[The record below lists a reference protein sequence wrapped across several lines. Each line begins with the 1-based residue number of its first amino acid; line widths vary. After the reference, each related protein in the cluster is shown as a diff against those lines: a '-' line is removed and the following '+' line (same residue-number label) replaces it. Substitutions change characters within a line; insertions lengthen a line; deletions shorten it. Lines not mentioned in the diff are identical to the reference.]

1 LVLNLPAIN
10 MEKFPKNMEQPDKNP
25 EAAKKEAYDYDY
37 ECLALMEGVF
47 LDQARKNPDVKLI
60 DLDRAMT
67 EMGYGVGINLGSA
80 EKKIL
85 QKATLNYKDARYLM
99 LELREKGGF
108 EKIGQDEKGD
118 IVNGDKLFESLT
130 GVRPGAKVEVQFL
143 PFAVYLRCEKSD
155 DFGLLYGT
163 LSLRKDF
170 SWESKL
176 DQIKKIQKILSG
188 YATHFQ
194 YSSPDTKVPLILV
207 NLEIYKNRSKDEFKN
222 KIDSTIVH
230 EEQHI
235 INNFFTDALF
245 FDKDSA
251 DRGLRAVVDKKLKKE
266 ELNEKFGLEDAREDL
281 ADYAE
286 KLKKFFLLNAQNEII
301 AYLKDGCALPKI
313 ADLLK
318 QKDGFYNYFGQK
330 RDKLAKNFKS
340 NFGNQAEE
348 FLLFVEKEFYNGYGK
363 EIDSAI
369 GWCEK
374 LMAKYSVQEIAG
386 RLNVVPVWK
395 WGEAAEKML
404 SAR

>member
-1 LVLNLPAIN
+1 

-235 INNFFTDALF
+235 INNFFTDTLF
-245 FDKDSA
+245 FDKTYENESLA
-251 DRGLRAVVDKKLKKE
+251 EAVVKILRKNQLNDSKGAEGVREDIVAYAEGLKKQ
-266 ELNEKFGLEDAREDL
+266 
-281 ADYAE
+281 
-286 KLKKFFLLNAQNEII
+286 FLRNAQNEFT
-301 AYLKDGCALPKI
+301 AYLRQGYPPEMI
-313 ADLLK
+313 ADVLLRRNFLYDFFWQNKKKLLK
-318 QKDGFYNYFGQK
+318 LFNGLFKQDAGELFLFLEEAFYESYDKDIKTAATLCKTLLTKYSTKEISTYLNVIPIWKWQEIT
-330 RDKLAKNFKS
+330 DKLMSAKN
-340 NFGNQAEE
+340 
-348 FLLFVEKEFYNGYGK
+348 
-363 EIDSAI
+363 
-369 GWCEK
+369 
-374 LMAKYSVQEIAG
+374 
-386 RLNVVPVWK
+386 
-395 WGEAAEKML
+395 
-404 SAR
+404 